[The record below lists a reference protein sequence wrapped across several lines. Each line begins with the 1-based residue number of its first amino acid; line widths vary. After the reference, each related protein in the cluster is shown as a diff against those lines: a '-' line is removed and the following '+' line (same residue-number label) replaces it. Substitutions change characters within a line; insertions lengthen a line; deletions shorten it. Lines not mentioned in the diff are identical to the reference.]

1 MTQKLDIRWLKVT
14 DSTNNRA
21 LEGIPTENDKTVWA
35 AEFQTAGRGQRGN
48 KWTSAEAQNLMFSI
62 LLKPDFIFA
71 KDQFIVSIIV
81 TLGIESYLKKKGVQT
96 KIKWPNDI
104 YSEDRKICGILI
116 EHGISGQMLSSSVC
130 GIGLN
135 INQKEF
141 PKDLPNPTSLMLELE
156 RNGKENL
163 PAFSLTDELEE
174 LVAEIYTFYDK
185 ARDEF
190 LRTGKYDSLY
200 SQYLDRLYRKDEFHR
215 FVETE
220 GNKEVEAKIVGLSD
234 TACIVL
240 EYHDGSRKSF
250 AFKEISYII

>member
-1 MTQKLDIRWLKVT
+1 MTQKPDIRWLKVT

-21 LEGIPTENDKTVWA
+21 LEGIPTEKDKTVWA

-62 LLKPDFIFA
+62 LLKPDFILA
-71 KDQFIVSIIV
+71 KDQFIVSVIV
-81 TLGIESYLKKKGVQT
+81 TLGLESYLKTKGVET

-104 YSEDRKICGILI
+104 YAQDRKICGILI
-116 EHGISGQMLSSSVC
+116 EHGISGDMLSSSVC

-141 PKDLPNPTSLMLELE
+141 PKDLPNPTSLILELE
-156 RNGKENL
+156 RNGKKDQ
-163 PAFSLTDELEE
+163 PAFCLKDELEE
-174 LVAEIYTFYDK
+174 LVSEIYRFYDQ
-185 ARDEF
+185 AREEY
-190 LRTGKYDSLY
+190 RQTGKYGTLYSLY
-200 SQYLDRLYRKDEFHR
+200 LEKLYRKDEFHR
-215 FVETE
+215 YIETAS
-220 GNKEVEAKIVGLSD
+220 NKEVEARIIGLSD

-240 EYHDGSRKSF
+240 EYRDGSRKSF